1 MLCIL
6 ISWYLRKLLSNFME
20 DNYSE
25 ILRKIDTEDNSIDN
39 YKILRNKSNNQMK
52 TLISQSILFFKK
64 I

>member
-6 ISWYLRKLLSNFME
+6 ISWYLTKLLSNFME

-39 YKILRNKSNNQMK
+39 YKILRNKSNNHQK
-52 TLISQSILFFKK
+52 RIVFYFKLK
-64 I
+64 